1 MEVSVTGRS
10 NVRGLRFWI
19 RQSRMIG
26 VAALIACG
34 LSAGPAA
41 AQNHDVLVFAAAS
54 LKNALDD
61 VNAQFQGETG
71 KHANISYAA
80 SSTLA
85 KQIENGAP
93 ADIFISADLD
103 WMDYL
108 AKHNLIKPE
117 TRKNVLGNELV
128 LVAPKDSAA
137 QVKIAAGFP
146 LAKLLAGGK
155 LAMADTAAVPAGKYG
170 KAALEKLGIWSSV
183 ESQIAQAENV
193 RAALALVARKEAPFG
208 IVYQTDAAAEP
219 DVKVVGIFP
228 EDTHPPIIYPIALI
242 ANSANADAASFL
254 AYIESGKARPLFE
267 KQGFSVLK

>member
-1 MEVSVTGRS
+1 MREPSRAH
-10 NVRGLRFWI
+10 RLLFWA
-19 RQSRMIG
+19 RYLRMIG
-26 VAALIACG
+26 VAAAIAG
-34 LSAGPAA
+34 ALSAGPAA
-41 AQNHDVLVFAAAS
+41 AQSHDVLVFAAAS

-61 VNAQFQGETG
+61 VNAQFERETG
-71 KHANISYAA
+71 KHVNISYAA

-85 KQIENGAP
+85 KQIESGAP

-108 AKHNLIKPE
+108 AQHNLIKPD

-128 LVAPKDSAA
+128 LVAPKDGAA
-137 QVKIAAGFP
+137 PAKIEPGFP

-155 LAMADTAAVPAGKYG
+155 LAMADTSAVPAGKYG
-170 KAALEKLGIWSSV
+170 KAALEKLGVWASV

-219 DVKVVGIFP
+219 DVKIVGVFP
-228 EDTHPPIIYPIALI
+228 EDSHPPIIYPIALTKD
-242 ANSANADAASFL
+242 SSSPDAASFL
-254 AYIESGKARPLFE
+254 AYTESPKAKPLFE
-267 KQGFSVLK
+267 KQGFTVLK

>member
-1 MEVSVTGRS
+1 
-10 NVRGLRFWI
+10 
-19 RQSRMIG
+19 MIG
-26 VAALIACG
+26 FTAALACA
-34 LSAGPAA
+34 LPVGPAI
-41 AQNHDVLVFAAAS
+41 AQSHDVLMFAAAS

-61 VNAQFQGETG
+61 VNAQFEKDTG

-108 AKHNLIKPE
+108 AQRKLIKPD
-117 TRKNVLGNELV
+117 TRKNLLGNELV
-128 LVAPKDSAA
+128 LVAPKDGAA
-137 QVKIAAGFP
+137 PVKIEVGFP

-155 LAMADTAAVPAGKYG
+155 LAMADTSAVPAGKYG
-170 KAALEKLGIWSSV
+170 KAALEKLGVWSSV

-219 DVKVVGIFP
+219 GVKIVGVFP
-228 EDTHPPIIYPIALI
+228 EDTHPPIIYPIALTVGST
-242 ANSANADAASFL
+242 NLDAASL
-254 AYIESGKARPLFE
+254 LGYVESPEAQPLFE